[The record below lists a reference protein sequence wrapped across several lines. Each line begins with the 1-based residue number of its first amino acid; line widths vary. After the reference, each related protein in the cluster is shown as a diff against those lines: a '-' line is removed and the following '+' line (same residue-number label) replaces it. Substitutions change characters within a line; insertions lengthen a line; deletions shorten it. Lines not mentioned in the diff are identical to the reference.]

1 MSGVSSE
8 ELWRLRLKRRCKSV
22 LVVKALFMFEDSV
35 SGICRVLFHYW
46 LQAHPEKYFPSHC

>member
-35 SGICRVLFHYW
+35 SYW